1 MAKYFTLI
9 FKKIKN
15 PFRKEI
21 DNLNKRQFT
30 VFLVKKTYYVTFTI
44 SIDLF
49 LITLPY
55 PSKQWIH
62 QLKTSGVFF
71 FQEM

>member
-15 PFRKEI
+15 PFIKEI

-30 VFLVKKTYYVTFTI
+30 VCFSKENLLRYFYY
-44 SIDLF
+44 LN
-49 LITLPY
+49 
-55 PSKQWIH
+55 
-62 QLKTSGVFF
+62 
-71 FQEM
+71 